1 MLNSFIGKMKP
12 VQVFLAS
19 AAMTAGIFAAD
30 LFIEPDMSVFYALP
44 AAFLA
49 WNARS
54 RIMATVFSAASSIL
68 WIYAEYLNSPVWDIL
83 QGLWRAAIIFS
94 FYEAISILIIRV
106 RILLDR
112 EKNLARRD
120 QLTGLWNRR
129 FFMKVAEHQRVL
141 LERYGRR
148 FSMAYLDLDNFKHV
162 NDNYGHSAGD
172 AVIKTVAGCI
182 AGRIRK
188 TDLAAR
194 MGGDEFAVIFTETES
209 ERAETAVR
217 KISEDIAKIMGET
230 GYPVTVSAGIAMY
243 ETTPEDVDSMVR
255 FADSLM
261 YEAKKSGKNSIRCG
275 TFQKQTD
282 PRG

>member
-1 MLNSFIGKMKP
+1 MPNSLIKKMKP
-12 VQVFLAS
+12 VRVFLAS

-30 LFIEPDMSVFYALP
+30 LFIEPDMSIFYALP

-49 WNARS
+49 WNARN
-54 RIMATVFSAASSIL
+54 RVMATVLSAASSSL
-68 WIYAEYLNSPVWDIL
+68 WIYAEYLNSAGWNML
-83 QGLWRAAIIFS
+83 QGLWRTAVIFS

-106 RILLDR
+106 RTLLDK
-112 EKNLARRD
+112 EKDLARRD

-129 FFMKVAEHQRVL
+129 FFMKVAEHQRVI
-141 LERYGRR
+141 LERYGRP

-162 NDNYGHSAGD
+162 NDNYGHNAGD

-182 AGRIRK
+182 TGRIRK

-209 ERAETAVR
+209 DRAETAVR
-217 KISEDIAKIMGET
+217 KISGDIAKIMGET
-230 GYPVTVSAGIAMY
+230 GYPVTVSAGIAAYKTM
-243 ETTPEDVDSMVR
+243 PEDVDSMVR

-261 YEAKKSGKNSIRCG
+261 YEVKNAGKNSIKCG
-275 TFQKQTD
+275 IFEK
-282 PRG
+282 